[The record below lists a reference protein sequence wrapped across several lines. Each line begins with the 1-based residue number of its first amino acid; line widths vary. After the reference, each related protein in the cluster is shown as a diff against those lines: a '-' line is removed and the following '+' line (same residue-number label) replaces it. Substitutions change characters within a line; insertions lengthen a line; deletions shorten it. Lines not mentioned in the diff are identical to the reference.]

1 MSDILIIDM
10 RGVLFIITIAFLLS
24 GYSASAHAAD
34 LDDCN
39 PQMELTGS
47 TGANDLAKTDN
58 TDDATKAPCLD
69 CHHCCASHAL
79 EQSGV
84 AVIAS
89 AQPVLLNP
97 PRVPD
102 YTGQYF
108 FSLLRPPKS
117 LV

>member
-1 MSDILIIDM
+1 M
-10 RGVLFIITIAFLLS
+10 RGVLFIIIIALLLS
-24 GYSASAHAAD
+24 GYSASAHVAD

-47 TGANDLAKTDN
+47 TGANDFAKTDN

-69 CHHCCASHAL
+69 CHHCCVSHAL
-79 EQSGV
+79 QLNTA
-84 AVIAS
+84 AVIMS
-89 AQPVLLNP
+89 AQPALLNP
-97 PRVPD
+97 PHVPD
-102 YTGQYF
+102 YTGQYH